1 MPFGIYIFNR
11 DYSIFSSKIEKTIDD
26 VETLLD
32 WTIKKERLLLED
44 FFDLLK
50 KNTKDNVYQEMNS
63 NLKNFTDLSAN
74 LFLDEKISELKKV
87 IESLSLKYPI
97 YLKSANGIIIASSK
111 GMPSVREPF
120 NGDKEPFF
128 IKDLNSDKWVAVE
141 KEIKNGLFRFGTLVK
156 QRSIQALI
164 EKHIIDFVKN
174 NEDTGLE
181 IFILD
186 MDGNFLANESGVFP
200 GRAISEKLQ
209 KERANQITES
219 ILKVKNNPEGSIVE
233 YLWEIPEI
241 KFKSLQRKRFFIKYD
256 EELDWIIGIGMGIEG
271 LYDYEEFEFFKLN
284 KIFKKG
290 IIEYFLFILALFFIL
305 LLGGIYIGRK
315 ISRGFDIFQRFIERA
330 NTTHEPINCS
340 VLTFEEFRKLGKIAN
355 EMVDDRKKQ
364 KEIILAYMNKLKS
377 ANKKLKDK
385 SDRDGL
391 TGIHN
396 RGYFDDALKKAW
408 QDAVRHEKPVSVGMI
423 DIDFFKQ
430 YNDTYGHQ
438 MGDECLIT
446 IAACISSVMKRPYD
460 LAARYGGEE
469 FVVLFPDTD
478 SKGALKL
485 AVMIQKSIAEQNIEH
500 KASKVSSSL
509 TFSMGLATI
518 IPDRETLPE
527 IIIKKADDALYK
539 AKKAGRNR
547 IVSV

>member
-1 MPFGIYIFNR
+1 
-11 DYSIFSSKIEKTIDD
+11 
-26 VETLLD
+26 
-32 WTIKKERLLLED
+32 
-44 FFDLLK
+44 
-50 KNTKDNVYQEMNS
+50 
-63 NLKNFTDLSAN
+63 
-74 LFLDEKISELKKV
+74 
-87 IESLSLKYPI
+87 
-97 YLKSANGIIIASSK
+97 
-111 GMPSVREPF
+111 
-120 NGDKEPFF
+120 
-128 IKDLNSDKWVAVE
+128 
-141 KEIKNGLFRFGTLVK
+141 
-156 QRSIQALI
+156 
-164 EKHIIDFVKN
+164 
-174 NEDTGLE
+174 
-181 IFILD
+181 
-186 MDGNFLANESGVFP
+186 
-200 GRAISEKLQ
+200 
-209 KERANQITES
+209 
-219 ILKVKNNPEGSIVE
+219 
-233 YLWEIPEI
+233 
-241 KFKSLQRKRFFIKYD
+241 
-256 EELDWIIGIGMGIEG
+256 
-271 LYDYEEFEFFKLN
+271 
-284 KIFKKG
+284 
-290 IIEYFLFILALFFIL
+290 
-305 LLGGIYIGRK
+305 
-315 ISRGFDIFQRFIERA
+315 
-330 NTTHEPINCS
+330 
-340 VLTFEEFRKLGKIAN
+340 
-355 EMVDDRKKQ
+355 MVDDRKKQ

-408 QDAVRHEKPVSVGMI
+408 QDAVRHEKSVSVGMI

-438 MGDECLIT
+438 MGDECLIA

-500 KASKVSSSL
+500 KASKVSSSV